1 VRRSLAGMILGLTI
15 LAAGCSP
22 AASGPDTE
30 SNAQMARTL
39 DGLAAAASAER
50 LGDVTWY
57 DAENL
62 HEFVGGLAEYYVEAG
77 FVRVA
82 HSEWRAAGQTGP
94 AYVELDLYDMGSPLG
109 ALDVFADGRT
119 VQSLYFDIGREAR
132 RTDTGLEMRAGRFFV
147 RLSARK
153 DITGQWDLVRSLAAA
168 VVKDMPQAPADT
180 ALLSP
185 LPAAGLV
192 PHTATYQTK
201 GFLGREFLQKVRAA
215 TYVSFGKPVQ
225 LFAMDAGSP
234 EGAVAVM
241 DEWRGYLPPAPIGE
255 SPMNSD
261 RLTWNDPALG
271 AITVTHRGRW
281 VAGAI
286 GDPASGKAALDAII
300 PRLE

>member
-1 VRRSLAGMILGLTI
+1 MRLWIIIVAI

-22 AASGPDTE
+22 AASGPDAE
-30 SNAQMARTL
+30 SNAQMAKTL
-39 DGLAAAASAER
+39 DGLTTAASAER

-62 HEFVGGLAEYYVEAG
+62 HEYVDGLAEYYVEAG

-94 AYVELDLYDMGSPLG
+94 AYVELDLYDMGSALG
-109 ALDVFADGRT
+109 AMDVFADGRT

-132 RTDTGLEMRAGRFFV
+132 RTDTGLEMRAGRYFV
-147 RLSARK
+147 RLAARK

-168 VVKDMPQAPADT
+168 VAKNVPESPADA

-185 LPAAGLV
+185 LPAIGLV
-192 PHTATYQTK
+192 PHTATYQAE
-201 GFLGREFLQKVRAA
+201 GFMGREFLKKVRAA
-215 TYVSFGKPVQ
+215 TYSSFGKPVQ
-225 LFAMDAGSP
+225 IFAMDGGSS
-234 EGAVAVM
+234 EAATAVM
-241 DEWRGYLPPAPIGE
+241 DEWRSYLPPAPIGE

-286 GDPASGKAALDAII
+286 GDPASAKAALDAVI